1 MQRALTE
8 LGSGITPTA
17 AKVVTVIGT
26 DPGSV
31 SRISITSAFA
41 HAGLSGWGINYV
53 SGASNITTYFSTL
66 STSNSRTLY
75 LSTAALTGG
84 EDQLAAGRDGSPG
97 AADQLLDH
105 RLQSPAFGRVAQPI
119 PQRHQRLAAITSMA
133 GHGFRNCPVSTT
145 Q

>member
-26 DPGSV
+26 DLGSV

-53 SGASNITTYFSTL
+53 SGASNVTTHFSTL
-66 STSNSRTLY
+66 ST
-75 LSTAALTGG
+75 AANAGG
-84 EDQLAAGRDGSPG
+84 EDQLAAGRDESPG

-119 PQRHQRLAAITSMA
+119 PQGHQRLAAITSMA
-133 GHGFRNCPVSTT
+133 GHGFRNCPVSIT